1 MLQLNK
7 RVLWISGIAA
17 ASLTLVLCGV
27 WVVQGWQE
35 AQRPP
40 APTPAA
46 KSPSPK
52 KQAAP
57 AATAA
62 QSTSSVSSAK
72 PLPVAQLPV
81 AQPATAGIEA
91 TVPQSG
97 KLERMTE
104 LRANLE
110 EVKLQVA
117 IEQEKEKLAPKQP
130 VAAKPPVSLVPPA
143 ASLPEPPK
151 EKPKFLSPVVLSV
164 QGVDGHASATV
175 RSAAGELV
183 TVRPGDKLSGGV
195 VASVSRDGI
204 RVKRGNSTT
213 TITFE

>member
-27 WVVQGWQE
+27 WVVQGWLE

-40 APTPAA
+40 APTTAA

-62 QSTSSVSSAK
+62 QSTSSAPSAK
-72 PLPVAQLPV
+72 PLPVAQPV
-81 AQPATAGIEA
+81 TGGIEA

-117 IEQEKEKLAPKQP
+117 IEQEKEKLVPKQP
-130 VAAKPPVSLVPPA
+130 VAAKSPVPPVAL
-143 ASLPEPPK
+143 LHEPPKADVK
-151 EKPKFLSPVVLSV
+151 EKPKSASPVVLSV

-183 TVRPGDKLSGGV
+183 TVRPGDKLGGGI
-195 VASVSRDGI
+195 VASVGRDGV